1 MNKMV
6 MDLEATIEEIKNIAE
21 TGTADDKK
29 RLVDLLNSDSPSIV
43 EFAQNAIVGTKANS
57 GKKGLIKKLMDVSVS
72 VSFSIKLRSNS
83 FDTLKRISTQNGNF
97 LLDYVGKNSGKYD
110 RIAAELIRHGNFK
123 PRKLPEKTLIVLAG
137 SSDEI
142 TRANAIE
149 SIGILK
155 LNPGKLL
162 VGALNDNFFVLS
174 AAVFSIGE
182 LKLKSMFPKLKE
194 MFLATQD
201 RVVRNIIIESLS
213 KMGGD
218 EVADFF
224 LYLSNNNVRFK
235 LDKIYILKSFYKIC
249 FIGDC
254 DKNTSVAKKK
264 LCYRLSEIN
273 LKISIFSLLDYEER
287 DTIDSILCY
296 FSLFNHKKSR
306 KIFKFMFDYYQKT
319 DMDELEYVYV
329 KNILKKITRPK
340 YIMEH
345 IKSLSQSSDLD
356 KIDIL
361 IDVLSEI
368 MPGDIINLL
377 DFYKDRKFFI
387 EIKLPLLKYAKRLS
401 STHYE
406 LLLSN
411 IVAND
416 YMKDVDGDVRRSSV
430 ALLGHIIKD
439 ASYIEKFFTNLL
451 MEKYSDVIDA
461 YIETLSNFLNVGR
474 NKKYIYFFIDNLSLK
489 NIKATEYSLTIL
501 GNKKRGLN
509 DKEIL
514 DLYAKFLPLKHCKS
528 VPLKRLLAKVL
539 KKFDLINHKGEMSF
553 LLEDDDEEVRLNYLE
568 SLLES
573 GEKDSHVFFDFLSS
587 VRSSDIF
594 RYKIIELIQKLGN
607 EDSFKKL
614 VSILCKEKNKMVKI
628 ALLRALRGID
638 KEKSDPIIKEYS
650 LSIDKD
656 LRDFSLELIKN

>member
-6 MDLEATIEEIKNIAE
+6 TDLEATIEKIKNIAE
-21 TGTADDKK
+21 TGTANDKK
-29 RLVDLLNSDSPSIV
+29 KLVDLLNSDSPSIV
-43 EFAQNAIVGTKANS
+43 EFAQNAIVGTKVNS

-97 LLDYVGKNSGKYD
+97 LLDYAGKNSGKYD
-110 RIAAELIRHGNFK
+110 RIVAELIRYGNFK
-123 PRKLPEKTLIVLAG
+123 PRELPEKTLILLAG
-137 SSDEI
+137 SGDEI

-162 VGALNDNFFVLS
+162 VGALSDNFFVLS

-201 RVVRNIIIESLS
+201 RVVKSIIIESLS
-213 KMGGD
+213 KIGGD

-224 LYLSNNNVRFK
+224 LYLLNNNVRFK
-235 LDKIYILKSFYKIC
+235 LDKIYILKSLYKIC
-249 FIGDC
+249 FKGDC
-254 DKNTSVAKKK
+254 DKNTSLAKKK

-273 LKISIFSLLDYEER
+273 LKISIFSLLDYEEK
-287 DTIDSILCY
+287 DAIDSILCY
-296 FSLFNHKKSR
+296 FSLLNHKKSR
-306 KIFKFMFDYYQKT
+306 KIFKFVFDYYQKT
-319 DMDELEYVYV
+319 DMDELEYAYM
-329 KNILKKITRPK
+329 KNVLKKITRPK

-345 IKSLSQSSDLD
+345 IKSLNQSSDLD

-368 MPGDIINLL
+368 VPGDIINLL
-377 DFYKDRKFFI
+377 DFYKDKKFFI
-387 EIKLPLLKYAKRLS
+387 EIKLPLLKYAKRLL
-401 STHYE
+401 STRYE
-406 LLLSN
+406 PLLSD
-411 IVAND
+411 IVVND
-416 YMKDVDGDVRRSSV
+416 YIEDVNGDVRRSSV
-430 ALLGHIIKD
+430 ALLGYLTRD
-439 ASYIEKFFTNLL
+439 AFYIEKIFTNLL
-451 MEKYSDVIDA
+451 MEKYSDVVDA
-461 YIETLSNFLNVGR
+461 YIETLSNLLDVGR
-474 NKKYIYFFIDNLSLK
+474 NKKYIYFFINNLSLG

-501 GNKKRGLN
+501 GNKKHNLN
-509 DKEIL
+509 DREIL
-514 DLYAKFLPLKHCKS
+514 DLYAKFIVLRHCES

-539 KKFDLINHKGEMSF
+539 KNFDLINHKGEMSF

-573 GEKDSHVFFDFLSS
+573 GEKDSRMFFDFLGSAG
-587 VRSSDIF
+587 SSDIF
-594 RYKIIELIQKLGN
+594 RYKIIELIQKLGD
-607 EDSFKKL
+607 EDGFKKL
-614 VSILCKEKNKMVKI
+614 VSILRKEKSKMVKI
-628 ALLRALRGID
+628 ALLQALRGIN
-638 KEKSDPIIKEYS
+638 KEKSNPIIKEYS